1 MSNPWLRGG
10 KPVMILQ
17 TMAFYQFYFCIKCC
31 IFRKYSK
38 ATLLRG
44 CAWNCRPGMP
54 FWMIH
59 PFIWSLDIYIYIYSS
74 QSTCVC
80 VVDVN
85 GEEWQS
91 TFLYPPPQCFSSKL
105 QKGASATLIVI
116 LCSIKLLRLVSLRL
130 VHPTTCCK
138 QDLDGHIELH
148 WLGKVEKSTKSSSI
162 LTILAHWVSYQIS
175 TTSFLV
181 DHTWAPTNLLRYC

>member
-1 MSNPWLRGG
+1 
-10 KPVMILQ
+10 MILQ

-31 IFRKYSK
+31 IFCKYSK
-38 ATLLRG
+38 ATLCRG
-44 CAWNCRPGMP
+44 CAWNCRVGMP

-59 PFIWSLDIYIYIYSS
+59 PFLWSLDIYFS

-80 VVDVN
+80 VLDVN
-85 GEEWQS
+85 GEEWWQITS
-91 TFLYPPPQCFSSKL
+91 IKSWNGGNRPFLIPPPPQFFLSKL
-105 QKGASATLIVI
+105 QKGASATLIVM
-116 LCSIKLLRLVSLRL
+116 LCSIKLFKLVSLRL

-162 LTILAHWVSYQIS
+162 LTILAHWASYQIS
-175 TTSFLV
+175 TTSFIV
-181 DHTWAPTNLLRYC
+181 DHTWAPTNLLRYR